1 MALNKSK
8 NDIITKI
15 TSLPRRRIDI
25 YDPYGDWGD
34 YYNFWDDNYD
44 LYDFDYDYQYVS
56 NLKNLDNLLSSTS
69 ILWRGKMCKDDDE
82 FKRFFNYFIIDMN
95 SIYDTSKRREI
106 KIDRILGLL
115 DNLPG
120 SHNKIEDFLK

>member
-15 TSLPRRRIDI
+15 TSLPSKRINI
-25 YDPYGDWGD
+25 YDPYGDWED
-34 YYNFWDDNYD
+34 YYAFCDDNYD
-44 LYDFDYDYQYVS
+44 WYGDVDYQYVS
-56 NLKNLDNLLSSTS
+56 NLKNIDNLLLSIS